1 MMEFPEYQI
10 MDEIRVAP
18 PIRAQVV
25 VIGAGIAGTW
35 TGLKLA
41 RAGIDTLLI
50 DYAAADR
57 GGVLG
62 STARSVG
69 AVNTAPMDRPDFR
82 EFMDELGQGQVHPS
96 TVDLLI
102 KYLPEELEELQGF
115 GEFKRIKL
123 GVALANGNAGGLLRK
138 LQAQFCASGGRILD
152 AWVTRL
158 VADETSCQGVQYQQG
173 DTLGKVCAQA
183 VVLACGGYAGLFDGS
198 VKTNNFGTMLG
209 RFLQSG
215 GLATN
220 MEFIFKHGY
229 GKPDLG
235 ALTPTEELPGAEVYD
250 DSRDH
255 VEWLERELYEGRGT
269 ANHLEA
275 FRHWRNN
282 KDRDFFIDLKYRD
295 LYAQVQALN
304 AAYCGRG
311 AGAGPASVEESLS
324 ALLAMCPQAKRHD
337 LEDKVR
343 GWIQAGERIDFE
355 RFGTLKPF
363 FASLA
368 GGEVFRVRQ
377 IAYFSMGGAAH
388 VDCET
393 NLTNVFVTGE
403 AMHDF
408 GAHRVGGLPW
418 GLYLAAGRLICAR
431 IVERLGAA
439 AGAPRAEDFDLLRVH
454 SRFDPAL
461 LQEIRKK
468 MHSHQERDLNIVDA
482 TKFISWIRARR
493 RELLQARRTLD
504 DAVAWTIV
512 AEGVMQASLRRAE
525 SRGCFYRSD
534 HPVSLQQM
542 KTRFS
547 CVNYNAQA
555 DVVPAARLIRI
566 AELPGV
572 LLESPV
578 PTQLRAAVG

>member
-1 MMEFPEYQI
+1 

-18 PIRAQVV
+18 PVRAQVV

-35 TGLKLA
+35 TALKLA
-41 RAGIDTLLI
+41 RAGIHTLLI
-50 DYAAADR
+50 DYTATDR

-69 AVNTAPMDRPDFR
+69 AVNTSPMDRPDFR

-96 TVDLLI
+96 TVDLLV
-102 KYLPEELEELQGF
+102 KYLPEELAELQGF
-115 GEFKRIKL
+115 GEFRRIKL

-138 LQAQFCASGGRILD
+138 LQAQFRADGGQVLD

-158 VADETSCQGVQYQQG
+158 VADEASCHGVQYQQG
-173 DTLGKVCAQA
+173 DTIGKVSAQA
-183 VVLACGGYAGLFDGS
+183 VILACGGYAGLFDGS
-198 VKTNNFGTMLG
+198 VKTNNHGTMLG
-209 RFLQSG
+209 RFLQAG
-215 GLATN
+215 GLGTN
-220 MEFIFKHGY
+220 LEFIFKHGY

-250 DSRDH
+250 DARVH

-282 KDRDFFIDLKYRD
+282 KHHDFFIDLKYRE
-295 LYAQVQALN
+295 LYSKVQALN
-304 AAYCGRG
+304 AAYFGPG
-311 AGAGPASVEESLS
+311 AGANAAAVEQSLNTLT
-324 ALLAMCPQAKRHD
+324 ALCPEEKRHD
-337 LEDKVR
+337 LEVKLRSWV
-343 GWIQAGERIDFE
+343 QAGERIDFE

-363 FASLA
+363 FESVTD
-368 GGEVFRVRQ
+368 GEVFRVRQ

-388 VDCET
+388 INCET
-393 NLTNVFVTGE
+393 NLRNVFVNGE

-418 GLYLAAGRLICAR
+418 GLYLAAGRLICTR
-431 IVERLGAA
+431 VV
-439 AGAPRAEDFDLLRVH
+439 DLLRATGAPEVEDFELVRARSH
-454 SRFDPAL
+454 FDPEL
-461 LQEIRKK
+461 LQEIREK
-468 MHSHQERDLNIVDA
+468 MHRFQERDLNIVDA
-482 TKFISWIRARR
+482 TKFISWIRAKRR
-493 RELLQARRTLD
+493 MLLQARRTLD
-504 DAVAWTIV
+504 DAVAWTLI

-534 HPVSLQQM
+534 HPVSLEQM
-542 KTRFS
+542 KKRFS

-566 AELPGV
+566 AELPDV
-572 LLESPV
+572 LLESHILN
-578 PTQLRAAVG
+578 QRLAAVG

>member
-1 MMEFPEYQI
+1 

-18 PIRAQVV
+18 PVRAQVV
-25 VIGAGIAGTW
+25 VIGGGIAGTW
-35 TGLKLA
+35 TALKLA

-50 DYAAADR
+50 DYAATDR

-69 AVNTAPMDRPDFR
+69 AVNTSPMDRPDFR

-96 TVDLLI
+96 TVDMLL
-102 KYLPEELEELQGF
+102 KYLPEELAELQGF
-115 GEFKRIKL
+115 GDFRRIKL
-123 GVALANGNAGGLLRK
+123 GVALANGNAGSLLRK
-138 LQAQFCASGGRILD
+138 LQAQFRTHGGQILN

-158 VADETSCQGVQYQQG
+158 VADETSCHGVQYQQG
-173 DTLGKVCAQA
+173 DTIGKVSAQA

-198 VKTNNFGTMLG
+198 VKTNNHGTMLG
-209 RFLQSG
+209 RFLQAG

-220 MEFIFKHGY
+220 LEFIFKHGY

-250 DSRDH
+250 DSRVH

-275 FRHWRNN
+275 FRHWRTN
-282 KDRDFFIDLKYRD
+282 KHRDFFIDLKYRD
-295 LYAQVQALN
+295 LYAKVQALN
-304 AAYCGRG
+304 AAYCGPATG
-311 AGAGPASVEESLS
+311 ASAASVEE
-324 ALLAMCPQAKRHD
+324 ALNALTAICPEAKRHE
-337 LEDKVR
+337 LEAKLR
-343 GWIQAGERIDFE
+343 GWVQAGERIDFE
-355 RFGTLKPF
+355 RFGTLKPLF
-363 FASLA
+363 ESVTS
-368 GGEVFRVRQ
+368 GEVFRVRQ

-388 VDCET
+388 INCET
-393 NLTNVFVTGE
+393 NLTNVFVNGE

-418 GLYLAAGRLICAR
+418 GLYLAAGQLICAR
-431 IVERLGAA
+431 VVELLRTADA
-439 AGAPRAEDFDLLRVH
+439 SQAEDFELVSVH
-454 SRFDPAL
+454 AQFDPGL
-461 LQEIRKK
+461 LQEIREK
-468 MHSHQERDLNIVDA
+468 MHEFQERDLNIVDA
-482 TKFISWIRARR
+482 TKFISWLRAKRR
-493 RELLQARRTLD
+493 MLIQARRTLD
-504 DAVAWTIV
+504 DAVAWTVV

-534 HPVSLQQM
+534 HPVSLEQM
-542 KTRFS
+542 KKRFS

-566 AELPGV
+566 AELPDV
-572 LLESPV
+572 LLESQMRNQP
-578 PTQLRAAVG
+578 LAAVG

>member
-1 MMEFPEYQI
+1 

-18 PIRAQVV
+18 PVRAQVV
-25 VIGAGIAGTW
+25 VIGGGIAGTW
-35 TGLKLA
+35 TALKLA
-41 RAGIDTLLI
+41 RAGIHTLLI
-50 DYAAADR
+50 DYAATDR

-69 AVNTAPMDRPDFR
+69 AVNTSPMDRPDFR

-96 TVDLLI
+96 TVDLLL
-102 KYLPEELEELQGF
+102 KYLPEELAELQGF

-138 LQAQFCASGGRILD
+138 LQAQFRADGGQILD

-158 VADETSCQGVQYQQG
+158 VADETSCQGVQYQRG
-173 DTLGKVCAQA
+173 DTIGKVSAQA
-183 VVLACGGYAGLFDGS
+183 IVLACGGYAGLFDGS
-198 VKTNNFGTMLG
+198 VKTNNHGTMLG
-209 RFLQSG
+209 RYLQAG
-215 GLATN
+215 GLGTN
-220 MEFIFKHGY
+220 LEFIFKHGY

-250 DSRDH
+250 DSRVH

-282 KDRDFFIDLKYRD
+282 KHRDFFIDLKYRD
-295 LYAQVQALN
+295 LYAKVQALN
-304 AAYCGRG
+304 AACRG
-311 AGAGPASVEESLS
+311 APAGPGTASVEASLQ
-324 ALLAMCPQAKRHD
+324 ALTTLCPEAKRHD
-337 LEDKVR
+337 LEGILR
-343 GWIQAGERIDFE
+343 GWVQAGERIDFE
-355 RFGTLKPF
+355 RFGKLKPF
-363 FASLA
+363 FESVTS
-368 GGEVFRVRQ
+368 GEVFRVRQ

-388 VDCET
+388 VNCET
-393 NLTNVFVTGE
+393 NLTNVFVNGE

-431 IVERLGAA
+431 IGELLRATD
-439 AGAPRAEDFDLLRVH
+439 APGSEDFELVRVR
-454 SRFDPAL
+454 SQFDPEL
-461 LQEIRKK
+461 LQEIREK
-468 MHSHQERDLNIVDA
+468 MHRFQERDLNIVDA
-482 TKFISWIRARR
+482 TKFISWLRAKRR
-493 RELLQARRTLD
+493 LMIQAHRTLD
-504 DAVAWTIV
+504 DAVAWTVV
-512 AEGVMQASLRRAE
+512 AEAVMQSSLRRAE

-534 HPVSLQQM
+534 HPVSLEQM
-542 KTRFS
+542 KRRFS
-547 CVNYNAQA
+547 CVNYNVQA

-572 LLESPV
+572 LLESPAGN
-578 PTQLRAAVG
+578 QRLAAVG

>member
-1 MMEFPEYQI
+1 

-18 PIRAQVV
+18 PVRAQVV
-25 VIGAGIAGTW
+25 VIGGGIAGTW
-35 TGLKLA
+35 TALKLA
-41 RAGIDTLLI
+41 RAGIHTVLI
-50 DYAAADR
+50 DYSATDR

-69 AVNTAPMDRPDFR
+69 AINTSPMDRTDFR

-96 TVDLLI
+96 TVDLLL
-102 KYLPEELEELQGF
+102 KYLPEELAQLQEF

-123 GVALANGNAGGLLRK
+123 GVALANGNAGSLLRK
-138 LQAQFCASGGRILD
+138 LQAQFRADGGQILD

-173 DTLGKVCAQA
+173 DTIGRIAAQA

-198 VKTNNFGTMLG
+198 VKTNNHGTMLG
-209 RFLQSG
+209 RFLLAGGSG
-215 GLATN
+215 TN
-220 MEFIFKHGY
+220 LEFIFKHGY

-250 DSRDH
+250 DARVH

-282 KDRDFFIDLKYRD
+282 KHRDFFIDLRYRD
-295 LYAQVQALN
+295 VYAKVQALN
-304 AAYCGRG
+304 AAQRG
-311 AGAGPASVEESLS
+311 LATGSGAASVEDSLNT
-324 ALLAMCPQAKRHD
+324 LVRLCPEEKRHD
-337 LEDKVR
+337 LEGMLR
-343 GWIQAGERIDFE
+343 GWLQAGERIDFE
-355 RFGTLKPF
+355 RFGKLKPF
-363 FASLA
+363 FAGVA
-368 GGEVFRVRQ
+368 QGEVFRVRQ

-393 NLTNVFVTGE
+393 NLTNVFVNGE

-418 GLYLAAGRLICAR
+418 GLYLAAGQMICAR
-431 IVERLGAA
+431 IVELL
-439 AGAPRAEDFDLLRVH
+439 RATHSPESEDFELVRVRSH
-454 SRFDPAL
+454 FDPEL
-461 LQEIRKK
+461 LQEIREK
-468 MHSHQERDLNIVDA
+468 MHRCQERDLNIVDA
-482 TKFISWIRARR
+482 TKFISWLRAKRR
-493 RELLQARRTLD
+493 MLIQAQKTLD
-504 DAVAWTIV
+504 DAVAWTVV

-534 HPVSLQQM
+534 HPVALEQM
-542 KTRFS
+542 KRRFS

-566 AELPGV
+566 ADLPGV
-572 LLESPV
+572 IIESPV
-578 PTQLRAAVG
+578 RNQRLAAVG